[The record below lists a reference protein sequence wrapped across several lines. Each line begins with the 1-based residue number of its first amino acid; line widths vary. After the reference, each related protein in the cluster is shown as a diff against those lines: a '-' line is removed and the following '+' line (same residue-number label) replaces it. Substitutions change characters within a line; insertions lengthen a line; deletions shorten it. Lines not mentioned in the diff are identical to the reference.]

1 MGFGFGLTSG
11 VITTLG
17 LITGLYS
24 TTNSK
29 LVVIGGILSI
39 AIADALSD
47 AMGMHIT
54 QECRECSTRD
64 IWEASAATFAAK
76 FIFALTFIIPV
87 VLFPLNIA
95 VLVSISW
102 GLLLIGLFTGYL
114 NNKKEWKEKILLHL
128 LITCIVVVATY
139 CVGQWVAR
147 IFL

>member
-11 VITTLG
+11 VITTIG
-17 LITGLYS
+17 LITGLYA
-24 TTNSK
+24 TTHSK

-64 IWEASAATFAAK
+64 VWEASAATFASK
-76 FIFALTFIIPV
+76 FIFALTFIIPI

-95 VLVSISW
+95 VLVSIIW
-102 GLLLIGLFTGYL
+102 GLLLIGFFTGYL
-114 NNKKEWKEKILLHL
+114 NNKKKRMQEITLHL
-128 LITCIVVVATY
+128 LMAGIVVVATY

-147 IFL
+147 AFL